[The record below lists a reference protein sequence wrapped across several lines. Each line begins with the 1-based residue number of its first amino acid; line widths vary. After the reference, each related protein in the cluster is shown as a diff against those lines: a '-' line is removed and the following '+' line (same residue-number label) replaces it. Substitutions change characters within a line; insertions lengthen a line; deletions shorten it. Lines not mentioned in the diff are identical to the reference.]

1 MRILKLTN
9 KHQFLFTKLQGNVS
23 QLKRRIKNQ
32 ILGVKRLNH
41 SISEIFFVKKI
52 GSVSWSVSSLWLIV
66 SVTLN

>member
-9 KHQFLFTKLQGNVS
+9 EHQFLFTNLQGNVL

-32 ILGVKRLNH
+32 ILEVKRLNH
-41 SISEIFFVKKI
+41 SISEIFFVEKI